1 MRKGTGVNRMRNI
14 HRARNIKNLTAA
26 NNRLQQNPVK
36 AQNSII
42 LTKKLPLETYYVYL
56 LG

>member
-14 HRARNIKNLTAA
+14 HRAGNIKNLTAA